1 MVISQ
6 PSGEDTGGFGVGQR
20 MKPGD
25 RISLATQPSAQPRRR
40 LATDSERVTRK
51 RNPSTNAQSHSK

>member
-1 MVISQ
+1 MVTREQ
-6 PSGEDTGGFGVGQR
+6 DRE
-20 MKPGD
+20 GD

-40 LATDSERVTRK
+40 LATGSERVTRK